1 MALSVRKKS
10 SHIFSP
16 PSYIKKGGRIESKIE
31 KIINDTIKEKI
42 FNLLNINR
50 IIYIKKIEYFPIY
63 TTHLKSADKML
74 KSIMM
79 RVKNRQYRFKEITA
93 KEIELSGINVLEFTS
108 FLENYGA
115 KEVFDCAQQ
124 LENL

>member
-10 SHIFSP
+10 SYIFSP
-16 PSYIKKGGRIESKIE
+16 PSYIKKGGRIENKIE

-50 IIYIKKIEYFPIY
+50 LIYIKRVEYFPIY
-63 TTHLKSADKML
+63 TTHIETTEKVL

-79 RVKNRQYRFKEITA
+79 RVKNKQFKFKEITV
-93 KEIELSGINVLEFTS
+93 KEIELSGINVLEFNS
-108 FLENYGA
+108 FLENNGA
-115 KEVFDCAQQ
+115 KEVFNYGQQ

>member
-1 MALSVRKKS
+1 MATSVRKKS

-16 PSYIKKGGRIESKIE
+16 PSYIKKASRIENKIE

-50 IIYIKKIEYFPIY
+50 VIYIKKIEYFPIF
-63 TTHLKSADKML
+63 TTHLETSEKVL

-79 RVKNRQYRFKEITA
+79 RIKNKQLKYREMTAREIQ
-93 KEIELSGINVLEFTS
+93 LSGINVLEFSS

-115 KEVFDCAQQ
+115 TEVLNYAQQ